1 MELANTLY
9 QFFGFDTLG
18 SSATFIDLLQ
28 SMLKIGCGM
37 WLTIFIIR
45 SMFMA
50 LTIPEKGF

>member
-1 MELANTLY
+1 MDLANTLY
-9 QFFGFDTLG
+9 QFFGFDTLE